1 MVDSLNIL
9 LCAGPIDVAHLP
21 LGTNVSNAMVPVNGK
36 PVVGWILD
44 DLLAKGIDSA
54 TVVLRADDEHLRDF
68 VRWAYGSR
76 KKIETALLEQDGSIL
91 HSLQTGL
98 DHSKHDGLVRV
109 ILGDTLIRDSYD
121 GDHDF
126 AYISEVHES
135 GRWCLVGTDS
145 DGKIDRY
152 IDKHAAHR
160 NGSLMALAGYYHLTR
175 ADLLRQALR
184 ESLHAGETEL
194 SQCLSRYG
202 HYATIRTRQAREWF
216 DFGHIDNLVDAR
228 RRLLQ
233 SRRFNRLTINPVLN
247 TITKVSDH
255 NEKLHDELN
264 WYLALPDGLK
274 VLTPRVLKHEVNGFL
289 EVVQDYYG
297 YPTLA
302 ELFVYGN
309 LHAGLWMSIVRHVL
323 RVHREFC
330 EYKGQLSS
338 SSIGR
343 MYLEKTIDR
352 LETLRTIDDDWADLL
367 SRETITHNGRELLN
381 LPRLESEIQSRATA
395 LASSTDVC
403 LIHGDLCFSNILF
416 DVTNQ
421 IVRLIDPRG
430 SFGEKGIYGDPRYDI
445 AKLRHSIRGHYDFI
459 LADLFCLTE
468 ESPGQFESQL
478 YIKGAAVTLNE
489 HFDDAITE
497 SGYDLD
503 EIRWIE
509 GLLFLTMPPL
519 HSDEPQRQR
528 MMYLLGLELLND
540 VLESNSDTS
549 TQHLNSCREQF
560 QCE

>member
-1 MVDSLNIL
+1 MTNSLNIL
-9 LCAGPIDVAHLP
+9 LCAGPIDAAHLP

-44 DLLAKGIDSA
+44 DLIAKGIDSA
-54 TVVLRADDEHLRDF
+54 TIVLRAGDDHLRDF
-68 VRWAYGSR
+68 VRWAYNGR
-76 KKIETALLEQDGSIL
+76 MQIKTAELDCGTIL
-91 HSLQTGL
+91 NSLHAGL
-98 DHSKHDGLVRV
+98 AESNHEGLVRI
-109 ILGDTLIRDSYD
+109 ILGDTLIRDSYE
-121 GDHDF
+121 GDDDF

-145 DGKIDRY
+145 CGSITRY
-152 IDKHAAHR
+152 IDKHAIHR

-175 ADLLRQALR
+175 ADILKQALA
-184 ESLHAGETEL
+184 ECLHAGETEL

-202 HYATIRTRQAREWF
+202 RYATIRTRQANDWF

-233 SRRFNRLTINPVLN
+233 SRRFNKLTINPVLN

-264 WYLALPDGLK
+264 WYLALPESLK
-274 VLTPRVLKHEVNGFL
+274 VLTPRVLKHEVNGYL
-289 EVVQDYYG
+289 EVEQDYYG

-309 LHAGLWMSIVRHVL
+309 LHAGLWMSIIRHVM
-323 RVHREFC
+323 RIHREF
-330 EYKGQLSS
+330 GQHNGRLAT
-338 SSIGR
+338 SSIER
-343 MYLEKTIDR
+343 MYLDKTFDR
-352 LETLRTIDDDWADLL
+352 LQQLRNINDEWATLLD
-367 SRETITHNGRELLN
+367 RETVRLNGRTLLN
-381 LPRLESEIQSRATA
+381 LPQLENEIRSRATS
-395 LASSTDVC
+395 LANSANVC

-430 SFGEKGIYGDPRYDI
+430 SFGEKGIYGDPRYDV
-445 AKLRHSIRGHYDFI
+445 AKLRHSICGHYDFI

-468 ESPGQFESQL
+468 SSNGQVDSQV
-478 YIKGAAVTLNE
+478 YTKGAAGILNDQ
-489 HFDDAITE
+489 FDEAIAK
-497 SGYDLD
+497 SGYDLN

-528 MMYLLGLELLND
+528 MMYLHGLELLND
-540 VLESNSDTS
+540 VLESTDASIRRDSNRS
-549 TQHLNSCREQF
+549 LA
-560 QCE
+560 CE